1 LQVRSLRAS
10 LWLLIALLT
19 ALLMAG
25 VREHVKHQRWPTE
38 FDHLFRKYTKHCFGA
53 HFDWH

>member
-1 LQVRSLRAS
+1 LLVRSLRAS
-10 LWLLIALLT
+10 LWRLIALLP
-19 ALLMAG
+19 ALVMAG

-38 FDHLFRKYTKHCFGA
+38 FDHPLRKYTKHYFGA